1 MLAAVSVAYAGAL
14 KPAPEVEMVKE
25 MRELALNDI
34 VEEVAQAEA
43 ELVALK
49 DDVHKFIRNPVDM
62 LLPAA
67 IGPLLGAIA
76 RGIGTSKK

>member
-1 MLAAVSVAYAGAL
+1 
-14 KPAPEVEMVKE
+14 MVKE